1 MYAVN
6 INLMKKKSYH
16 HGNLEEALLTVGM
29 KEAKASGSRNL
40 GVTHLAKLVDVSPMA
55 VYRHFPS
62 GENLKA
68 AISQQAREG
77 LARRMASAVA
87 RETDAKRRFMAT
99 GREYIQFGLAE
110 PGLFSVAFLD
120 CEELPSREDNPSARA
135 ILHDAIL
142 DLCNEG
148 LVAPKEVQAV
158 AHFAW
163 SLVHGFTMLAGSED
177 PYRPSAQPED
187 IEDVLERAWLGV
199 TRYSRNLK
207 E

>member
-1 MYAVN
+1 
-6 INLMKKKSYH
+6 
-16 HGNLEEALLTVGM
+16 M

-68 AISQQAREG
+68 AISQQAREE
-77 LARRMASAVA
+77 LARRMARAVA
-87 RETDAKRRFMAT
+87 KETDVKRKFMAT
-99 GREYIQFGLAE
+99 GREYIRFGLAE

-120 CEELPSREDNPSARA
+120 CSELPNREDNPSARG

-148 LVAPKEVQAV
+148 LVDPKEVQAV

-163 SLVHGFTMLAGSED
+163 SIVHGFTMLAGSED
-177 PYRPSAQPED
+177 PYRPSAKPLD
-187 IEDVLERAWLGV
+187 VEDVLERAWLGV
-199 TRYSRNLK
+199 TQYPRKLK
-207 E
+207 D

>member
-1 MYAVN
+1 
-6 INLMKKKSYH
+6 
-16 HGNLEEALLTVGM
+16 
-29 KEAKASGSRNL
+29 
-40 GVTHLAKLVDVSPMA
+40 MA

-68 AISQQAREG
+68 AISQQAREE

-87 RETDAKRRFMAT
+87 KQTDVKRKFMAT
-99 GREYIQFGLAE
+99 GREYIRFGLEE

-120 CEELPSREDNPSARA
+120 CSELPNREDNPSARG

-148 LVAPKEVQAV
+148 LVEPKELQAV

-177 PYRPSAQPED
+177 PYRPSASPGD

-199 TRYSRNLK
+199 TQYSRKSNGN
-207 E
+207 

>member
-1 MYAVN
+1 
-6 INLMKKKSYH
+6 MKKKSYH
-16 HGNLEEALLTVGM
+16 HGNLEVALLKVGM
-29 KEAKASGSRNL
+29 KEAKATGPRNL
-40 GVTHLAKLVDVSPMA
+40 GVTHLAKLVDVTPMA

-68 AISQQAREG
+68 AISQQAREE

-87 RETDAKRRFMAT
+87 KETDVKKRFMAT
-99 GREYIQFGLAE
+99 GREYIRFGLEE

-120 CEELPSREDNPSARA
+120 CSELPNREDNPSARG
-135 ILHDAIL
+135 ILHDTIL

-148 LVAPKEVQAV
+148 LVEPKEVQAV

-163 SLVHGFTMLAGSED
+163 SIVHGFTMLAGSED
-177 PYRPSAQPED
+177 PFRPSARPGD

-199 TRYSRNLK
+199 TEYARKLK
-207 E
+207 G

>member
-1 MYAVN
+1 
-6 INLMKKKSYH
+6 MKKKTYH
-16 HGNLEEALLTVGM
+16 HGNLEEALLKVGM
-29 KEAKASGSRNL
+29 KEARASGSRNL

-68 AISQQAREG
+68 AISQQAREE
-77 LARRMASAVA
+77 LARRMARAVA
-87 RETDAKRRFMAT
+87 KETDVKRKFMAT
-99 GREYIQFGLAE
+99 GREYIRFGLAE

-120 CEELPSREDNPSARA
+120 CSELPNREDNPSARG

-148 LVAPKEVQAV
+148 LVEPKEVQAV

-163 SLVHGFTMLAGSED
+163 SIVHGFTMLAGSED
-177 PYRPSAQPED
+177 PYRPSAKPPD
-187 IEDVLERAWLGV
+187 VDDVLERAWLGV
-199 TRYSRNLK
+199 TQYSRNSDRK
-207 E
+207 

>member
-1 MYAVN
+1 
-6 INLMKKKSYH
+6 MKKKTYH
-16 HGNLEEALLTVGM
+16 HGNLEAALLTVGM

-68 AISQQAREG
+68 AISQQAREE
-77 LARRMASAVA
+77 LARRMTRAVA
-87 RETDAKRRFMAT
+87 KETDVKRKVMAT
-99 GREYIQFGLAE
+99 GREYIRFGLAE

-120 CEELPSREDNPSARA
+120 CSELPNREDNPSARG

-148 LVAPKEVQAV
+148 LVEPKEVQAV

-163 SLVHGFTMLAGSED
+163 SIVHGFTMLAGSED
-177 PYRPSAQPED
+177 PYRPSARPVDVE
-187 IEDVLERAWLGV
+187 EVLERAWLGV
-199 TRYSRNLK
+199 TQYSRDSK
-207 E
+207 K

>member
-1 MYAVN
+1 
-6 INLMKKKSYH
+6 MKKKTYH

-40 GVTHLAKLVDVSPMA
+40 GVTHLARLVDVSPMA

-68 AISQQAREG
+68 AISQQAREE
-77 LARRMASAVA
+77 LARRMTRAVA
-87 RETDAKRRFMAT
+87 KETDVKRKFMAT
-99 GREYIQFGLAE
+99 GREYIRFGLAE

-120 CEELPSREDNPSARA
+120 CSELPNREDNPSARG

-148 LVAPKEVQAV
+148 LVEPKEVQAV

-163 SLVHGFTMLAGSED
+163 SIVHGFTMLAGSED
-177 PYRPSAQPED
+177 PYRPSARPVDVE
-187 IEDVLERAWLGV
+187 EVLERAWLGV
-199 TRYSRNLK
+199 TQYSRDSK
-207 E
+207 K